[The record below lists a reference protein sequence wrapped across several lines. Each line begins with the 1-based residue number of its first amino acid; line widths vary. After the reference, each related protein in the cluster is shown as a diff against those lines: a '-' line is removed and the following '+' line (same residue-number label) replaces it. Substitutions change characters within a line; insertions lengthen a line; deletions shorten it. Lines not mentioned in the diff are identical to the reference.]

1 MTEPTYIQIE
11 AEGKDDESVEPFRF
25 ILAGKKFDVPKL
37 GPNTVPAGLFAA
49 AAREFSSDIDKIGAF
64 LYELFEW
71 RPDIGKELKKL
82 PMQYAT
88 EFIKQWTEFS
98 NLDPKAPTSSS

>member
-1 MTEPTYIQIE
+1 MSEPTYKQIE
-11 AEGKDDESVEPFRF
+11 VEAKPNPEDEPFRF
-25 ILAGKKFDVPKL
+25 ILGGKKFEVPKL
-37 GPNTVPAGLFAA
+37 APETVPAGLFAA
-49 AAREFSSDIDKIGAF
+49 AAREFPTEVEKVGLF

-82 PMQYAT
+82 PIPYAT
-88 EFIKQWTEFS
+88 ELITQWTEFS